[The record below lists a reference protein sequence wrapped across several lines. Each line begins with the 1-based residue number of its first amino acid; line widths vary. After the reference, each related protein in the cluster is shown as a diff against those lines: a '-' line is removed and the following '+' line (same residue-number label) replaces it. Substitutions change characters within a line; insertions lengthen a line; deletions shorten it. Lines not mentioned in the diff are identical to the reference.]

1 MVSFKRERNGMKC
14 FYSSTLL
21 PVGNETQKKGGDG
34 VCLFPNESILS
45 SNIKSVPTPHL
56 WQYDHPQCAGDRNV
70 LKCCLNAPVSKL
82 KDSEVTFKE
91 TILWEML

>member
-1 MVSFKRERNGMKC
+1 MR
-14 FYSSTLL
+14 
-21 PVGNETQKKGGDG
+21 QKKRGEVGF
-34 VCLFPNESILS
+34 VCFLMRAFSAVTLNPYPL
-45 SNIKSVPTPHL
+45 PTPGT
-56 WQYDHPQCAGDRNV
+56 WQYDRPQCAGDRNV